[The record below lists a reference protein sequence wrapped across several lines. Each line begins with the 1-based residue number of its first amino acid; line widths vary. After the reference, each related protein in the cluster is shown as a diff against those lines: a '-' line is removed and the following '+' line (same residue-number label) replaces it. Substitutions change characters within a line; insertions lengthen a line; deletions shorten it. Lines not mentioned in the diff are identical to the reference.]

1 MQFYTGLVG
10 TAATLPAALWA
21 WQSPQTLWGW
31 MVLISL
37 GISAWLGHQ
46 VLTNAHRYATANTLM
61 PYTYS
66 FMIYVAL
73 FGFVLFGDIPDGYTV
88 LGACVII
95 LSGLIIWKREQT

>member
-1 MQFYTGLVG
+1 
-10 TAATLPAALWA
+10 
-21 WQSPQTLWGW
+21 
-31 MVLISL
+31 
-37 GISAWLGHQ
+37 
-46 VLTNAHRYATANTLM
+46 M